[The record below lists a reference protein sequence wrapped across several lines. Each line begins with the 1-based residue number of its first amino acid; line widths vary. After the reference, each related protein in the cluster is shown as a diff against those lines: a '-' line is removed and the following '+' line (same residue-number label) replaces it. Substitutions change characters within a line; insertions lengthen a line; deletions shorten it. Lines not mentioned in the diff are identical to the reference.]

1 VDVELASIVS
11 GLRWKWSSEETRQ
24 PLIATA
30 PTPSSSAQ
38 EEEEQAVQQ
47 HVVVQVVRLASTRC
61 PGGGGAIAADALAAQ
76 QDHRMNQMGTRSGLL
91 LLENE
96 SNG

>member
-1 VDVELASIVS
+1 
-11 GLRWKWSSEETRQ
+11 
-24 PLIATA
+24 
-30 PTPSSSAQ
+30 
-38 EEEEQAVQQ
+38 
-47 HVVVQVVRLASTRC
+47 VVRLASARC
-61 PGGGGAIAADALAAQ
+61 PSGGGTIAADALAAQ